1 MNTSL
6 MAGNFYNIILYR
18 DLLKAEFVGHTCL
31 PAGRYADATE
41 SYGLEKFFVVR
52 DREGKYNNIRWIQ
65 NGIGGENRFMIRAF
79 NKHYRKA
86 IDLIEDSSTSEKMEI
101 AERVIEWFR
110 ELPEEYVISLAMFFN
125 EVIDDLGDDSLE
137 KINLRIKG
145 KKKEEKEEKE
155 EEEEE
160 DLEEDEFEEDDYDDE
175 DKEDY

>member
-1 MNTSL
+1 
-6 MAGNFYNIILYR
+6 
-18 DLLKAEFVGHTCL
+18 
-31 PAGRYADATE
+31 
-41 SYGLEKFFVVR
+41 
-52 DREGKYNNIRWIQ
+52 
-65 NGIGGENRFMIRAF
+65 MIRVF

-137 KINLRIKG
+137 KINLRVKG
-145 KKKEEKEEKE
+145 KKKEEKEEE

-175 DKEDY
+175 DREDH

>member
-1 MNTSL
+1 
-6 MAGNFYNIILYR
+6 
-18 DLLKAEFVGHTCL
+18 
-31 PAGRYADATE
+31 
-41 SYGLEKFFVVR
+41 
-52 DREGKYNNIRWIQ
+52 
-65 NGIGGENRFMIRAF
+65 MIRVF

-137 KINLRIKG
+137 KINLKMKRK
-145 KKKEEKEEKE
+145 EKEEKIE
-155 EEEEE
+155 EEEDGEEE
-160 DLEEDEFEEDDYDDE
+160 DLEEDEFEEEDYGDE